1 MFRKGDRVLYV
12 SPDPNDIKH
21 LNEATVLGSEV
32 FCPSLFIAIAFDEK
46 VGKHDCNGRCMD
58 GHGWYAYASHIE
70 KISSE
75 DIIFDAEDFDS
86 LLR

>member
-1 MFRKGDRVLYV
+1 MFKKGDRVVYV

-21 LNEATVLGSEV
+21 LKEATVLGSEV
-32 FCPSLFIAIAFDEK
+32 SCSSLFVAIAFDEK
-46 VGKHDCNGRCMD
+46 VGKHNCDGRCAF